1 VTLVAS
7 LLVTVVTLSR
17 EWCWHN
23 SPVTVAGS
31 ARKLARL
38 P

>member
-1 VTLVAS
+1 LIAS

-23 SPVTVAGS
+23 SMATVAGS
-31 ARKLARL
+31 TGKLARL
-38 P
+38 S